1 MFNSIKSEQKKIYS
15 KSLFETDNSSKT
27 KKIKF
32 CTYSPLAPTFL
43 LKKKFNVIKS
53 KKHKNKDTL
62 NEYISHGYWDRN
74 EHNKFID
81 ALYLYN
87 CKWLKIEAYI
97 KNRSYKQIRS
107 HAQKFYVKLKSYK
120 DEELGLDFTSP
131 KVKSLKNIIEII
143 KEKEINE
150 KNCGKL
156 LQIISDKISFG
167 KNVHRE
173 NLDEKHNEEDFEE
186 KKEVQSQ
193 KCENSNV
200 NANNRSNNKNSINIK
215 KSNSEDLFVETL
227 DKKFRNHTSDSDLI
241 EYNILF
247 SSFIETDYDNNYIFN
262 SDIRKDPIFIQ
273 TIFS

>member
-1 MFNSIKSEQKKIYS
+1 M
-15 KSLFETDNSSKT
+15 T
-27 KKIKF
+27 
-32 CTYSPLAPTFL
+32 
-43 LKKKFNVIKS
+43 KS

-62 NEYISHGYWDRN
+62 NEYISHGYLDRN
-74 EHNKFID
+74 EHNKFIN

-87 CKWLKIEAYI
+87 CKWLEIEAYI
-97 KNRSYKQIRS
+97 KNRSYRQIRS
-107 HAQKFYVKLKSYK
+107 HAQKFYEKLKSYK

-143 KEKEINE
+143 KDKEINE
-150 KNCGKL
+150 KNCEKL

-167 KNVHRE
+167 KNVHRK
-173 NLDEKHNEEDFEE
+173 NLDEKYKEEDFQEKEE
-186 KKEVQSQ
+186 VKLQ
-193 KCENSNV
+193 KCINSNGDT
-200 NANNRSNNKNSINIK
+200 NNRMNNKDNNKIN

>member
-15 KSLFETDNSSKT
+15 KSLFETDNSLKT

-43 LKKKFNVIKS
+43 RKKKFNVIKS

-62 NEYISHGYWDRN
+62 NEYICHGYWDRN

-150 KNCGKL
+150 KNCEKL
-156 LQIISDKISFG
+156 LHIISDKISFG

-200 NANNRSNNKNSINIK
+200 NANNRSNNKNTINIK